1 MAKKKRRRVRYRS
14 KDTARAET
22 QPTLTPNAEVVA
34 GANGKPSV
42 KGAPQAFDFTDP
54 VCGDDSGK
62 ATPNPDGSWV
72 LDCWKL
78 GCKRSSWFFELA
90 EAIGLRDAYALK
102 EDPERYLA
110 PYITRHVSRVAKPDP
125 LPSDKDILE
134 WCRKLR
140 NNTDAMLYLLDERGL
155 SEEVIKHARLGHD
168 GRAITMPVHDVRTRE
183 LLMVRRRYWPTV
195 PIGKDG
201 KPMKY
206 KTPKGGLTAVYP
218 HLPDGT
224 LILVEG
230 EFDAL
235 VLRSHGLPGIS
246 VTSGAATR
254 WKQEWAWMVKGRWV
268 AVIYDAEP
276 RAEEQAVSRAA
287 ELRRE
292 GAEHA
297 WPVRLSRTGLK
308 DGQDCT
314 DWFVKYGR
322 SAKELKVLINRER
335 MAHLRRRRQEA

>member
-22 QPTLTPNAEVVA
+22 QPLTPNAEVVA
-34 GANGKPSV
+34 EVNSNSSGK
-42 KGAPQAFDFTDP
+42 GTPQAFEFTDP

-62 ATPNPDGSWV
+62 ATPKPDGLWV
-72 LDCWKL
+72 LGCWKL
-78 GCKRSSWFFELA
+78 GCKHSSWFFELA
-90 EAIGLRDAYALK
+90 ETIGLRDAYALK

-110 PYITRHVSRVAKPDP
+110 PYITRRVSMASKPDP
-125 LPSDKDILE
+125 LPSDEDIQA
-134 WCRKLR
+134 WCLLR
-140 NNTDAMLYLLDERGL
+140 RNDPDVEHYLDHERGL
-155 SEEVIKHARLGHD
+155 SKEVIEQARLGYD
-168 GRAITMPVHDVRTRE
+168 GRAITIPIYDVRTRE
-183 LLMVRRRYWPTV
+183 LVNLRWRYWPKV

-201 KPMKY
+201 RPMKY
-206 KTPKGGLTAVYP
+206 KTPHSRRTAVYP
-218 HLPDGT
+218 HLPDGA
-224 LILVEG
+224 LIIVAG

-254 WKQEWAWMVKGRWV
+254 WKQEWAWMVKGRQV
-268 AVIYDAEP
+268 AVLFDADP
-276 RAEEQAVSRAA
+276 REEEQAVSRAA

-297 WPVRLSRTGLK
+297 WPVRLSRAGLK
-308 DGQDCT
+308 DGEDAT
-314 DWFVKYGR
+314 SWFVKYGR

-335 MAHLRRRRQEA
+335 MAHLRRRRQAA